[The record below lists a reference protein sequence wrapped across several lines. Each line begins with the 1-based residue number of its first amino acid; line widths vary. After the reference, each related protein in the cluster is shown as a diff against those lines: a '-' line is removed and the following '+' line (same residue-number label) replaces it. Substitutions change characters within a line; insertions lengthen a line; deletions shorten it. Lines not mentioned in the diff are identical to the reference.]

1 MMLHRKSRLIF
12 DSLIPSKFV
21 IAGIFISFLTV
32 LSGCDSTETV
42 TTETVDETEVVDD
55 TESTD
60 ASEVIVDADFE
71 ATDWTDA
78 THSKSADPNF
88 DEVFDNSQVKRLDM
102 VISEDNWA
110 VMLDDMTNLYGE
122 FGSSSTDSGMGGP
135 PSGGPGEDVTDTDA
149 LIDDS
154 DDPIFVAGDVYYN
167 DIQWYKV
174 GLRFKGNSSLKSS
187 WEQGIL
193 KLSFKL
199 DFDEYED
206 DYPQIKNQRFYGF
219 KKLSLKNNYDDQSL
233 LREKVAAD
241 IFESAGLAVSHTAF
255 YALYVDHGEGPTYF
269 GLYTLVEEI
278 SDTVIDTQF
287 DDDNGNLYKPED
299 DSASFNDDGTFVATD
314 IEKKT
319 NDDEDEAD
327 WSDIEAL
334 FSAINADQTD
344 SVTWRENLDAVFDT
358 DVFLKYLA
366 INGLIQNWDTY
377 GRMTHNFYLYNDPT
391 TEKLTW
397 IPWDNNEA
405 LQEGKLGGSLALD
418 FSDLDSGEWPLIENI
433 MADSV
438 YKAKYDAYITEIMS
452 DAFEV
457 NKMQALYD
465 YYGALVE
472 SYAESELAGYTFLN
486 GSYSNAI
493 DELKE
498 HVSSRETAAEN
509 YLD

>member
-1 MMLHRKSRLIF
+1 M
-12 DSLIPSKFV
+12 
-21 IAGIFISFLTV
+21 
-32 LSGCDSTETV
+32 LSGCDDTATIDIDEITSVITDDSGSTDGSGTTDDV
-42 TTETVDETEVVDD
+42 TTID
-55 TESTD
+55 
-60 ASEVIVDADFE
+60 DADFE

-78 THSKSADPNF
+78 THSKSADPDF
-88 DEVFDNSQVKRLDM
+88 DEVFDSTQVKRLDM
-102 VISEDNWA
+102 VISEEKWQA
-110 VMLDDMTNLYGE
+110 MLDDMTTLYGE
-122 FGSSSTDSGMGGP
+122 FGQGVGVGAP
-135 PSGGPGEDVTDTDA
+135 PTRGPGGEGPGGITDDAGGASVDA
-149 LIDDS
+149 LIDDA

-187 WEQGIL
+187 WESGIL

-206 DYPQIKNQRFYGF
+206 DYPQIENQRFYGF
-219 KKLSLKNNYDDQSL
+219 KKLSLKNNYNDQSL
-233 LREKVAAD
+233 LREKVGAD
-241 IFESAGLAVSHTAF
+241 VFASAGLVVSNTAF
-255 YALYVDHGEGPTYF
+255 YTLYVDHGEGPTYF

-287 DDDNGNLYKPED
+287 DDDDGNLYKPED
-299 DSASFNDDGTFVATD
+299 DPASFDDDGTFVATD

-334 FSAINADQTD
+334 YTAIHADQSD
-344 SVTWRENLDAVFDT
+344 AAAWRENLDAVFDT

-366 INGLIQNWDTY
+366 VNGLMQNWDTY

-405 LQEGKLGGSLALD
+405 LEEGKLGGSLALD
-418 FSDLDSGEWPLIENI
+418 FADLESGEWPLIENI
-433 MADSV
+433 MADTV
-438 YKAKYDAYITEIMS
+438 YKAKYDGYISEIIS
-452 DAFEV
+452 GAFEIG
-457 NKMQALYD
+457 KMEALYD
-465 YYGALVE
+465 YYGDMIKP
-472 SYAESELAGYTFLN
+472 YADAEEPGYTFLN
-486 GSYSNAI
+486 GNYSDAI
-493 DELKE
+493 TDLKE
-498 HVSSRETAAEN
+498 HVVSRDDAAAD